1 MAAANIVDEL
11 IVLLKL
17 DTSQYDK
24 AYQRIDVN
32 ISLTEKRL
40 KKADDARNKRTKES
54 ISLLN
59 QFSGAMRSFALT
71 VGSVLGIGGGAAG
84 LVQAVVALTSFETGL
99 RRAAVSTGLSNREMQ
114 AWGSAARRLGAD
126 AEAGR
131 AAIAE
136 LAKEQKQFHLTGNA
150 PTMQAFARLGINVSP
165 DASIT
170 DILANAQQIYRG
182 SSKAQQGQIEA
193 GLSASGVSND
203 LILLI
208 KSEKDV
214 RAEFA
219 RSYAESATENRK
231 ALDSVTNALEAAKNS
246 ALNIANALASALQP
260 QIEQFGQWLSNGA
273 AQVSAFVDKVIAAG
287 GGVQGF
293 TKVLDSEAPE
303 LARLLRMLGQAVAF
317 MGEMVDVVAFGFKK
331 LAAAAEALY
340 TWIDE
345 KVGYVLGGPGK
356 VKGAVTDFGEGVAK
370 GWRMLVGEA
379 RDAAARPGGGV
390 TLTPEAQARIAAG
403 ATGAPATA
411 GSSAA
416 ASPTG
421 AARVAPR
428 GGNATQDE
436 VMRGLIARGFTVD
449 QAAAVAANIKHES
462 NYNPAAYNPG
472 GGGIGAH
479 GLFQLRGD
487 RARAF
492 QARYGKLPS
501 QATLD
506 EQLDFFASNDPEERR
521 SRQAAFAAGGSAAQ
535 LGTAVSAKY
544 ERHGNVAEDLRR
556 GQTAAAIAAQYNQQP
571 AVGQQININGPVTVQ
586 ANDPKELAGGIQRV
600 SGATNYN
607 SAVR

>member
-1 MAAANIVDEL
+1 MAAAQIVDEL

-17 DTSQYDK
+17 DTSQYRKADK
-24 AYQRIDVN
+24 EIEKQVSN
-32 ISLTEKRL
+32 TEKRL
-40 KKADDARNKRTKES
+40 KKTDDARNKRMKES
-54 ISLLN
+54 SAAVKQFATQLRSL
-59 QFSGAMRSFALT
+59 ALT

-84 LVQAVVALTSFETGL
+84 LVQAVVALTNFETGL
-99 RRAAVSTGLSNREMQ
+99 RRASVSTGLSNREMQ

-150 PTMQAFARLGINVSP
+150 PTLQAFSRLGINAGP
-165 DASIT
+165 DTNIA
-170 DILANAQQIYRG
+170 DILANAQRVYRG
-182 SSKAQQGQIEA
+182 SSAAQQSQIES

-214 RAEFA
+214 REEFA

-231 ALDSVTNALEAAKNS
+231 ALDSVTSALEAAKNS
-246 ALNIANALASALQP
+246 ALNIANALATALQP
-260 QIEQFGQWLSNGA
+260 QIEQFAQWLSKGA
-273 AQVSAFVDKVIAAG
+273 AQMSAFVDKVIAAG
-287 GGVQGF
+287 GGAQGF
-293 TKVLDSEAPE
+293 TKVMETEAPQ
-303 LARLLRMLGQAVAF
+303 LAGLLRALGTTVNF
-317 MGEMVDVVAFGFKK
+317 LGEGLDVVIFGFKK

-345 KVGYVLGGPGK
+345 KVGYIVGGPGK
-356 VKGAVTDFGEGVAK
+356 VKGAVSDFGEGVAK
-370 GWRMLVGEA
+370 GWKMLVGEA
-379 RDAAARPGGGV
+379 RDGAGRTGGGV
-390 TLTPEAQARIAAG
+390 TLTPEAQARLAAGEGGAG
-403 ATGAPATA
+403 AT
-411 GSSAA
+411 AA
-416 ASPTG
+416 AAPTG
-421 AARVAPR
+421 SAKVAPR
-428 GGNATQDE
+428 GGNASQDE
-436 VMRGLIARGFTVD
+436 VMRGLIARGYTVD

-462 NYNPAAYNPG
+462 NYNPAAYNPK

-492 QARYGKLPS
+492 QAKYGKLPS
-501 QATLD
+501 QATID
-506 EQLDFFASNDPEERR
+506 EQLDFFAGNDPEERR
-521 SRQAAFAAGGSAAQ
+521 SRQAAFAGGGTAAQ

-556 GQTAAAIAAQYNQQP
+556 GQTAQAIANQYNQTATQP
-571 AVGQQININGPVTVQ
+571 GGPQININGPVTVQ
-586 ANDPKELAGGIQRV
+586 ANNPQELVGGIQRV
-600 SGATNYN
+600 GGATNYN

>member
-1 MAAANIVDEL
+1 MANAQIVDEL
-11 IVLLKL
+11 VVLLKL

-84 LVQAVVALTSFETGL
+84 LVQAVVALTNFETGL
-99 RRAAVSTGLSNREMQ
+99 RRASVSTGLSNRELQ

-131 AAIAE
+131 AAIAD
-136 LAKEQKQFHLTGNA
+136 LAREQKQFHLTGNA
-150 PTMQAFARLGINVSP
+150 PTLQAFARMGINVSP
-165 DASIT
+165 DSSIT
-170 DILANAQQIYRG
+170 DVLANAQRVYRG
-182 SSKAQQGQIEA
+182 SSAAQQSQIES

-219 RSYAESATENRK
+219 RSFAESATENRK

-260 QIEQFGQWLSNGA
+260 QIEQFGQWLSTGA

-287 GGVQGF
+287 GGMQGF
-293 TKVLDSEAPE
+293 MTVLNTESPE
-303 LARLLRMLGQAVAF
+303 LARLLRMLGQAVSF
-317 MGEMVDVVAFGFKK
+317 LGETLDVVVFGFKK

-345 KVGYVLGGPGK
+345 KVGLVLGGSGK

-379 RDAAARPGGGV
+379 RTGSPGGGV
-390 TLTPEAQARIAAG
+390 MLTPEAQARIAAG
-403 ATGAPATA
+403 TTGAPAA
-411 GSSAA
+411 GASAA
-416 ASPTG
+416 AAPTG
-421 AARVAPR
+421 SAKVAPR
-428 GGNATQDE
+428 GGNASQDE

-462 NYNPAAYNPG
+462 NYNPEAYNPA

-501 QATLD
+501 QATLE

-521 SRQAAFAAGGSAAQ
+521 SRQAAFAAGGTAAQ

-544 ERHGNVAEDLRR
+544 ERHGNAAEDLRR
-556 GQTAAAIAAQYNQQP
+556 GQTAAAIAAQYNAP
-571 AVGQQININGPVTVQ
+571 PTVGQQININGPVTVQ